1 MLLLDAPYVSEYLC
15 ATAARLGQA
24 VLDTDRARAVVCGRA
39 AADRLRF
46 VGQAELARRIGAGER
61 VLANSEN
68 SLDLVLA
75 AARGSDLARQI
86 EVCKDKARFREATAC
101 LYPDYRFERVLA
113 DGLEAFD
120 PAGFPKPFVIKPSR
134 GFFSL
139 GVHVVC
145 GDEQWPA
152 TAATLMRDRATMNA
166 QYPESVV
173 DAGEFIVEAV
183 IQGEEYAIDVY
194 FDATGEPV
202 VTNILHHR
210 FASEDDVSDRLYY
223 TSPQI
228 ITTWLGPFTEAAR
241 CIGLACGFHD
251 FPMHLEVRVGADGAV
266 LPIEANP
273 LRFAGWCVADIT
285 AHAWGFNPYEC
296 YLADIRP
303 DWPAILDGKSAAG
316 EGDAVYA
323 MVIGDLPPG
332 VDGATVARVDYD
344 GFAALFDSVL
354 EMRRMD
360 CTAYP
365 VFAFVFARSA
375 AERMDR
381 LAALTGADFTPLI
394 TTA

>member
-15 ATAARLGQA
+15 ETAARLGQP
-24 VLDTDRARAVVCGRA
+24 VLDTDRARAVVCDRA
-39 AADRLRF
+39 ARDRLLF
-46 VGQAELARRIGAGER
+46 VDQAELARRIVAGER

-75 AARGSDLARQI
+75 AAEGSDLARQI
-86 EVCKDKARFREATAC
+86 EVCKDKARFREVTAC
-101 LYPDYRFERVLA
+101 LYPDYRFARVTA
-113 DGLEAFD
+113 EGLGAFD

-145 GDEQWPA
+145 LDSQWPA
-152 TAATLMRDRATMNA
+152 TAAALERERATMNA

-173 DAGEFIVEAV
+173 DAGEFIVEAA

-194 FDATGEPV
+194 FDAKGEPV

-228 ITTWLGPFTEAAR
+228 VRTWLGPFTEAAR
-241 CIGLACGFHD
+241 RIGLACGFHD
-251 FPMHLEVRVGADGAV
+251 FPMHLEVRVGADGAI

-296 YLADIRP
+296 YLADTRP
-303 DWPAILDGKSAAG
+303 DWPAILDAKSAAG
-316 EGDAVYA
+316 EGDAVHA
-323 MVIGDLPPG
+323 MVIGDLPSAM
-332 VDGATVARVDYD
+332 DGATITRVDYD
-344 GFAALFDSVL
+344 GFAALFDTVL
-354 EMRRMD
+354 ELRRMD
-360 CTAYP
+360 YTAYP
-365 VFAFVFARSA
+365 VFAFVFAKA
-375 AERMDR
+375 ASDRMDR
-381 LAALTGADFTPLI
+381 LAAMTGADFTPLI